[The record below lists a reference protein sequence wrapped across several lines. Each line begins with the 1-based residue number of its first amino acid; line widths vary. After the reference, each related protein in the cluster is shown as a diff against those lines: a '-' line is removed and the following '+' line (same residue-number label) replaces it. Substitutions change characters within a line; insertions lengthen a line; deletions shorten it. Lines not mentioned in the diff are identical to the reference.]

1 MKSEEEILKAI
12 GNRLK
17 QIRIQK
23 GYPSYEAFALDH
35 DLGRMQ
41 YWRLEKGEANL
52 TMKTLLKVLA
62 IHEMT
67 LQEFFSVG
75 FD

>member
-1 MKSEEEILKAI
+1 MESEEEILKAI

-17 QIRIQK
+17 AIRINK
-23 GYPSYEAFALDH
+23 GYKSYESFALDH

-52 TMKTLLKVLA
+52 TMRSLLKVLA
-62 IHEMT
+62 IHKMT
-67 LQEFFSVG
+67 LQEFFSEG
-75 FD
+75 F